1 MTSNNQTAAASNAK
15 SSRIENLF
23 NCEWPS
29 IRRKMARFAR
39 GERSGGKLVCGNFR
53 INIGGK
59 DEPVTVWA
67 NGYKINSVCGKIHYP
82 VVFATVGYDY
92 GSTVKMD
99 SMERVTKDE
108 FDGAVC
114 RCISE
119 AITNYL
125 TNNRL

>member
-1 MTSNNQTAAASNAK
+1 M
-15 SSRIENLF
+15 
-23 NCEWPS
+23 
-29 IRRKMARFAR
+29 
-39 GERSGGKLVCGNFR
+39 
-53 INIGGK
+53 
-59 DEPVTVWA
+59 
-67 NGYKINSVCGKIHYP
+67 
-82 VVFATVGYDY
+82 VFATVGYGY

-125 TNNRL
+125 TDNRL